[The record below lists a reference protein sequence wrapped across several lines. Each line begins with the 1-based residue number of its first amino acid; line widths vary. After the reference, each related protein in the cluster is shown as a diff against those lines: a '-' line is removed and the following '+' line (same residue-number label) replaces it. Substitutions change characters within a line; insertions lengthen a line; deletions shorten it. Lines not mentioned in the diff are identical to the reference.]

1 MTNSSKQNYTLPIVM
16 MFVLFAMISFVTGLS
31 NPMGVII
38 KNQPGIQNWMS
49 QLGNFANF
57 FAYLFMGL
65 PAGLILRRKGYKF
78 TALTA
83 IAVGIVGV
91 GVQLISANMNY
102 IPNET
107 SFTPIFL
114 VYLTGAFISGFS
126 MCLLNTVVNP
136 MLNTLG
142 GEGKSGN
149 QLLQFAGSLNSFCAT
164 IVPILGGYL
173 IGDIAKAQLS
183 NTIPALMIA
192 MGIFVTVMV
201 ILSFVSIPEP
211 HLEPASQVAKPKDK
225 YSAMS
230 FRHFVLGT
238 VAIFLY
244 VGIEVGIPNFI
255 NLFLTGAKNA
265 VDGAKGIGMDP
276 TTAGSV
282 VGTYWFLML
291 LGRLAGGFL
300 GGKFS
305 AKSQLTFVSLV
316 AVILVTCGIFIP
328 SSVLVE
334 MPVFQSSI
342 SFGLVEVPLSVLL
355 FVLCGLCTSIMWGGI
370 FNLAVEG
377 IGKYTAMGSGIFM
390 VMVVGGGVLPLIQ
403 GVVADVTA
411 SYMASYWVIVAAA
424 AFLLWYALAGCK
436 NVNSDIPTE

>member
-1 MTNSSKQNYTLPIVM
+1 MTTQTKQNYTLPIVM

-83 IAVGIVGV
+83 IGVGIIGV
-91 GVQLISANMNY
+91 GVQLIAANMNY
-102 IPNET
+102 TPGVS

-114 VYLTGAFISGFS
+114 VYLGGAFISGFS

-149 QLLQFAGSLNSFCAT
+149 QLLQFGGSLNSFCAT

-183 NTIPALMIA
+183 NAIPALLIA
-192 MGIFVTVMV
+192 LSIFVTVMV
-201 ILSFVSIPEP
+201 VLSFVSIPEP
-211 HLEPASQVAKPKDK
+211 HLESAEEAAKPKDK

-230 FRHFVLGT
+230 FRHFMLGT

-255 NLFLTGAKNA
+255 NLFLTGAKDA
-265 VDGAKGIGMDP
+265 VGAVGIGMD
-276 TTAGSV
+276 TAAAGSV

-291 LGRLAGGFL
+291 IGRLMGGFL

-305 AKSQLTFVSLV
+305 AKAQLTFVSLLS
-316 AVILVTCGIFIP
+316 VILVTLGIFIP
-328 SSVLVE
+328 TSVSVV

-342 SFGLVEVPLSVLL
+342 SFGLVEVPLSVFL
-355 FVLCGLCTSIMWGGI
+355 FVLCGFCTSIMWGGI

-403 GVVADVTA
+403 GAVADITA
-411 SYMASYWVIVAAA
+411 NYMASYWVIVAAS
-424 AFLLWYALAGCK
+424 AFLLWYALVGCK
-436 NVNSDIPTE
+436 NVNTDIPVE